1 MFKLIT
7 AWELQHRTD
16 TELCALF
23 QKVSQEMVKTEPGTD
38 DHRNACGSLENI
50 KRAINSRQAPRPK
63 PPCF

>member
-16 TELCALF
+16 TEPCALF
-23 QKVSQEMVKTEPGTD
+23 QKVSQEIVKTEPSTD

-50 KRAINSRQAPRPK
+50 KRAIHIRRAPQPK
-63 PPCF
+63 PPGF

>member
-7 AWELQHRTD
+7 AWELQQRTD

-23 QKVSQEMVKTEPGTD
+23 QKVSQEIAKAEPGTD

-50 KRAINSRQAPRPK
+50 KRAIHTRRAPRPK
-63 PPCF
+63 PPGF

>member
-23 QKVSQEMVKTEPGTD
+23 QKVSQEMVKTEPGSD
-38 DHRNACGSLENI
+38 DHRNACASLENV
-50 KRAINSRQAPRPK
+50 KRAINARQAPRLK
-63 PPCF
+63 PPGF